1 MKMLV
6 ARLCALLAL
15 ACAASGCSVGYIYE
29 RYGATGASIVTV
41 GCHTSYEV
49 WESYRDRTVLVR
61 TNAPAAVAGLVCTE
75 DLPPGA
81 PAEARLRRAAEL
93 YFINAKR
100 GQCRITDGRSLSPL
114 HSEFSYNCGP

>member
-15 ACAASGCSVGYIYE
+15 ACAACGCSAGYIYQ
-29 RYGATGASIVTV
+29 RYGAAGASIVTV

-61 TNAPAAVAGLVCTE
+61 TNAQAAIAAAVCT
-75 DLPPGA
+75 DDVPPGA
-81 PAEARLRRAAEL
+81 PPEARLRRAAEL
-93 YFINAKR
+93 YFINGKR
-100 GQCRITDGRSLSPL
+100 GQCRIIDGRSLSPI
-114 HSEFSYNCGP
+114 HSEFTYSCGP